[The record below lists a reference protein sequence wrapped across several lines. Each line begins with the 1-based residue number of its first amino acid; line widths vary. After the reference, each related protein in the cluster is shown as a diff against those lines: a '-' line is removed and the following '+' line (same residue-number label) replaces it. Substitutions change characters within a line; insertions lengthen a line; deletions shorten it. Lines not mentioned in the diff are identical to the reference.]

1 MSVAL
6 TTIDNPF
13 HPFNEFDLW
22 LKFDKLHC
30 YNSSEL
36 LDRFVRTSD
45 ALSDADQE
53 LAYEEAIDHIVESEW
68 LNPLG
73 VYIKFK
79 TDPHSDKN
87 NTPPSNEK
95 ETPTISEK
103 DLPNAN
109 VKNFEDKNSKNY
121 YSETFYKNFK
131 DERDLIRSQDE
142 TF

>member
-1 MSVAL
+1 MSVTL

-13 HPFNEFDLW
+13 HPFNEFQQW

-36 LDRFVRTSD
+36 LDRFVRTSE

-53 LAYEEAIDHIVESEW
+53 LAYEEAVDHIVNSEW

-79 TDPHSDKN
+79 SN
-87 NTPPSNEK
+87 PPSTGSD
-95 ETPTISEK
+95 TPTVTEK
-103 DLPNAN
+103 DLPPSNN
-109 VKNFEDKNSKNY
+109 TNKVLNSNKNDSEDSNY
-121 YSETFYKNFK
+121 YSEEFYKEFLE
-131 DERDLIRSQDE
+131 ERDLLRSQNE
-142 TF
+142 SF